1 MIVDLTIP
9 LAGLNRAGANLDA
22 AASRIAQAPLSIDG
36 PPPDTIELSPAMVAM
51 LEARNDYIANL
62 RAAKTMDETQRTLLD
77 GLQPG
82 D

>member
-1 MIVDLTIP
+1 MTVDLTIP
-9 LAGLNRAGANLDA
+9 LAGLNRASANLDA
-22 AASRIAQAPLSIDG
+22 AASRIAQAPLSTEE

-62 RAAKTMDETQRTLLD
+62 RSAKTMDEIERTLLEES
-77 GLQPG
+77 QAG